1 MESKFTSSNGINL
14 HYLESKG
21 IDNDKQTIIFLHG
34 VSANAHAF
42 DGLIK
47 EGLNQNY
54 TIISLDM
61 RGRGLSDK
69 PATGYD
75 MKEHAKDVLG
85 LLDHLGIE
93 KAILAGHSFGALLSI
108 YMSYHYPEKI
118 DKIIL
123 LDAAAKLHPDTREML
138 IPSLSRL
145 GQTYPSFENYLDKIK
160 KSPYITFWDESME
173 SYYKADI
180 QENSDGSVTPRSSV
194 ENISET
200 LNKASFGETW
210 QTYITEISQPAILMN
225 GTANYALEA
234 PILPKEYAL
243 ETVNAM
249 KNCQYL
255 EVSGNHQTMLY
266 GQGAKEIVQA
276 ITKFLDKK

>member
-14 HYLESKG
+14 HYLESKS
-21 IDNDKQTIIFLHG
+21 IDNDKETIIFLHG

-118 DKIIL
+118 NKIIL

-145 GQTYPSFENYLDKIK
+145 GQTYPSFEDYLDKIK
-160 KSPYITFWDESME
+160 KSPYITFWDDSME

-180 QENSDGSVTPRSSV
+180 AENSDGSVTPRSSV

-200 LNKASFGETW
+200 LNKASFGEDW
-210 QTYITEISQPAILMN
+210 HKYITEIEQPAILMN

-255 EVSGNHQTMLY
+255 EISGNHQTMLY

-276 ITKFLDKK
+276 ITEFLDKK

>member
-1 MESKFTSSNGINL
+1 MQSKFTSSNGIKL

-21 IDNDKQTIIFLHG
+21 IDNDKEAIIFLHG

-47 EGLNQNY
+47 EGLNQNH

-85 LLDHLGIE
+85 LLYHLGIE
-93 KAILAGHSFGALLSI
+93 KAVLAGHSFGALLSI
-108 YMSYHYPEKI
+108 YMAYHYPEKI
-118 DKIIL
+118 NKIIL

-138 IPSLSRL
+138 ISSLSRL
-145 GQTYPSFENYLDKIK
+145 GQTYPSFEEYLDKIK
-160 KSPYITFWDESME
+160 KSPYITFWDDSME

-180 QENSDGSVTPRSSV
+180 KENYDGSVTPRSTV
-194 ENISET
+194 ENIYET
-200 LNKASFGETW
+200 LNKASFGEDW
-210 QTYITEISQPAILMN
+210 QTYITAITQPAILMN

-249 KNCQYL
+249 KDCQYL
-255 EVSGNHQTMLY
+255 EISGNHQTMLY

-276 ITKFLDKK
+276 ITEFLD